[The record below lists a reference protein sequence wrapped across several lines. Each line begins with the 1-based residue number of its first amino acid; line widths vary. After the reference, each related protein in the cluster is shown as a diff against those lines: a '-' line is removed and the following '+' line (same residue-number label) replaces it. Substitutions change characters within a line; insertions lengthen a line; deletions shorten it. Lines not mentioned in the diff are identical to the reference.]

1 MSKVDIELPPK
12 LVPVFEGSS
21 RYRGAWGG
29 RGSGKT
35 RSFALMSAVWGFRF
49 GSAGISGQILC
60 GREHLNSLEE
70 SSLEEVKSAIRS
82 TPWLEDYYEI
92 GEKYIRSKDG
102 RISYVFAGL
111 RHNLDSIKSK
121 ARLLLAWVDEGE
133 TVSEAAWRK
142 LIPTVRGSDDSE
154 VWVTWNPESKD
165 SATNERYRVN
175 PPANSKIVKMNH
187 TDNPWFPKV
196 LEQERLEDFERR
208 PDSYGH
214 VWDGDFLEFPEG
226 AFWLREINTAQAD
239 GRVMKQPVVESH
251 PVHCF
256 FDIGSSDGTAIWV
269 VQIIGNEHRCI
280 HFYEAWNESFAHCVK
295 WLKSLDLIIDTCWLP
310 HDADHKRQGIESKN
324 LSPKDMMKRLLPA
337 VTFRI
342 VPRVQD
348 LLWGIQ
354 ATSDMWPYIHIDPT
368 TCNAGL
374 EHLKAY
380 RRKWSNSEGRWTHIP
395 DKSEGH
401 SEAADA
407 LRQMAQAFA
416 AGDLGKS
423 KRKDRKAIKRGIKG
437 LV

>member
-1 MSKVDIELPPK
+1 MSEIDLELPPK
-12 LVPVFEGSS
+12 LIPIFQGEA
-21 RYRGAWGG
+21 RIRAAYGG
-29 RGSGKT
+29 RGGAKS
-35 RSFALMSAVWGFRF
+35 RAFALMTAVWGYKF
-49 GSAGISGQILC
+49 GMAGRSGQILC
-60 GREHLNSLEE
+60 LRQYMNSLSE
-70 SSLEEVKSAIRS
+70 SSFAEIKNAIQAV
-82 TPWLEDYYEI
+82 PFLNNYYEC
-92 GEKYIRSKDG
+92 GDHYIRSKDG
-102 RISYVFAGL
+102 RINYSFAGL
-111 RHNLDSIKSK
+111 TRNIDSIKSK
-121 ARLLLAWVDEGE
+121 ARILLAFIDEAE
-133 TVSEAAWRK
+133 TVSEEAYMK
-142 LIPTVRGSDDSE
+142 LLPSIREENSE
-154 VWVTWNPESKD
+154 LWVIWNPQSKS
-165 SATNERYRVN
+165 SATHVRFRLNAPN
-175 PPANSKIVKMNH
+175 SSKI
-187 TDNPWFPKV
+187 TPIGYQDNPWMPKV
-196 LEQERLEDFERR
+196 LTEQRLEDLEQR
-208 PDSYGH
+208 PDTYGH
-214 VWDGDFLEFPEG
+214 VWEGDFLEFPEG
-226 AFWLREINTAQAD
+226 AFWLREINKAQAD
-239 GRVMKQPVVESH
+239 GRISKLPVVESH

-324 LSPKDMMKRLLPA
+324 LSPKDMMRRLLPA

-354 ATSDMWPYIHIDPT
+354 ATSDMWGYIHIDPT

-416 AGDLGKS
+416 AGDLGRS
-423 KRKDRKAIKRGIKG
+423 KKKNRGALKRNVKG
-437 LV
+437 LA

>member
-1 MSKVDIELPPK
+1 MSEIDLELPPK
-12 LVPVFEGSS
+12 LIPIFQGEA
-21 RYRGAWGG
+21 RIRAAYGG
-29 RGSGKT
+29 RGGAKS
-35 RSFALMSAVWGFRF
+35 RAFALMTAVWGYKF
-49 GSAGISGQILC
+49 GMAGRSGQILC
-60 GREHLNSLEE
+60 LRQYMNSLSE
-70 SSLEEVKSAIRS
+70 SSFAEIKNAIQAV
-82 TPWLEDYYEI
+82 PFLNNYYEC
-92 GEKYIRSKDG
+92 GDHYIRSKDG
-102 RISYVFAGL
+102 RINYSFAGL
-111 RHNLDSIKSK
+111 TRNIDSIKSK
-121 ARLLLAWVDEGE
+121 ARILLAFIDEAE
-133 TVSEAAWRK
+133 TVSEEAYMK
-142 LIPTVRGSDDSE
+142 LMPSIREENSE
-154 VWVTWNPESKD
+154 CWVIWNPQSKD
-165 SATNERYRVN
+165 SATHKRFRLTT
-175 PPANSKIVKMNH
+175 PDSCKITAINWA
-187 TDNPWFPKV
+187 DNPWMPKV
-196 LEQERLEDFERR
+196 LTEQRLEDLEQR
-208 PDSYGH
+208 PDTYGH
-214 VWDGDFLEFPEG
+214 VWEGDFLEFPEG
-226 AFWLREINTAQAD
+226 AFWLREINKAQAD
-239 GRVMKQPVVESH
+239 GRISKLPVVESH

-324 LSPKDMMKRLLPA
+324 LSPKDMMRRLLPA

-354 ATSDMWPYIHIDPT
+354 ATSDMWGYIHIDPT

-416 AGDLGKS
+416 AGDLGRS
-423 KRKDRKAIKRGIKG
+423 KKKNRGALKRNVKG
-437 LV
+437 LA

>member
-12 LVPVFEGSS
+12 LVPIFEGQA
-21 RYRGAWGG
+21 RYRAAYGG
-29 RGSGKT
+29 RGGAKS
-35 RSFALMSAVWGFRF
+35 RAFAMMTAVWGYKF
-49 GSAGISGQILC
+49 GRSGRTGQILC
-60 GREHLNSLEE
+60 LRQYMNSLSE
-70 SSLEEVKSAIRS
+70 SSFAEIKSAIQAV
-82 TPWLEDYYEI
+82 PFLDDYYEC
-92 GEKYIRSKDG
+92 GDHYIRSKDG
-102 RISYVFAGL
+102 RINYSFAGL
-111 RHNLDSIKSK
+111 TRNIDSIKSK
-121 ARLLLAWVDEGE
+121 ARIILAFIDEAE
-133 TVSEAAWRK
+133 TVSEEAYMK
-142 LIPTVRGSDDSE
+142 LLPSIREENSE
-154 VWVTWNPESKD
+154 CWVIWNPQSKD
-165 SATNERYRVN
+165 SATHKRFRINK
-175 PPANSKIVKMNH
+175 PDGCKITAINWQ
-187 TDNPWFPKV
+187 DNPWMPQV
-196 LEQERLEDFERR
+196 LTNQRIEDLDLR
-208 PDSYGH
+208 PDTYGH

-416 AGDLGKS
+416 AGDLGRGKKKHRGAL
-423 KRKDRKAIKRGIKG
+423 KRNMKG

>member
-12 LVPVFEGSS
+12 LVPIFEGQA
-21 RYRGAWGG
+21 RYRAAYGG
-29 RGSGKT
+29 RGGAKS
-35 RSFALMSAVWGFRF
+35 RAFAMMTAVWGYKF
-49 GSAGISGQILC
+49 GRSGRTGQILC
-60 GREHLNSLEE
+60 LRQYMNSLSE
-70 SSLEEVKSAIRS
+70 SSFAEIKSAIQAV
-82 TPWLEDYYEI
+82 PFLNDYYDC
-92 GEKYIRSKDG
+92 GDHYIRSKDG
-102 RISYVFAGL
+102 RINYSFAGL
-111 RHNLDSIKSK
+111 TRNIDSIKSK
-121 ARLLLAWVDEGE
+121 ARIILAFIDEAE
-133 TVSEAAWRK
+133 TVSEEAYMK
-142 LIPTVRGSDDSE
+142 LLPSIREENSE
-154 VWVTWNPESKD
+154 CWVIWNPQSKD
-165 SATNERYRVN
+165 SATHKRFRINT
-175 PPANSKIVKMNH
+175 PDTCKITDINWQ
-187 TDNPWFPKV
+187 DNPWMPAV
-196 LEQERLEDFERR
+196 LTNQRLEDLDLR
-208 PDSYGH
+208 PDTYGH

-226 AFWLREINTAQAD
+226 AFWLREINKAQAD
-239 GRVMKQPVVESH
+239 GRIVKQPVVESH

-354 ATSDMWPYIHIDPT
+354 STSDMWPYISIDPT

-423 KRKDRKAIKRGIKG
+423 KRKDRKAIKRNMKG
-437 LV
+437 VA

>member
-1 MSKVDIELPPK
+1 VSKVDIELPPK
-12 LVPVFEGSS
+12 LVPIFEGQA
-21 RYRGAWGG
+21 RYRAAYGG
-29 RGSGKT
+29 RGGAKSRAFAMMTAVWGYKFGRSGKT
-35 RSFALMSAVWGFRF
+35 
-49 GSAGISGQILC
+49 GQILC
-60 GREHLNSLEE
+60 LRQYMNSLSE
-70 SSLEEVKSAIRS
+70 SSFAEIKSAIQAV
-82 TPWLEDYYEI
+82 PFLDDYYEC
-92 GEKYIRSKDG
+92 GDHYIRSKDG
-102 RISYVFAGL
+102 RINYSFAGL
-111 RHNLDSIKSK
+111 TRNIDSIKSK
-121 ARLLLAWVDEGE
+121 ARIILAFIDEAE
-133 TVSEAAWRK
+133 TVSEEAYMK
-142 LIPTVRGSDDSE
+142 LLPSIREENSE
-154 VWVTWNPESKD
+154 CWVIWNPQSKD
-165 SATNERYRVN
+165 SATHKRFRINK
-175 PPANSKIVKMNH
+175 PDGCKITAINWQ
-187 TDNPWFPKV
+187 DNPWMPQV
-196 LEQERLEDFERR
+196 LTNQRIEDLDLR
-208 PDSYGH
+208 PDTYGH

>member
-1 MSKVDIELPPK
+1 MTEIDIELPPK
-12 LVPVFEGSS
+12 LVPIFQGEA
-21 RYRGAWGG
+21 RYRASFGG
-29 RGSGKT
+29 RGGAKS
-35 RSFALMSAVWGFRF
+35 RAFAMMTAVWGYKF
-49 GSAGISGQILC
+49 GMSGRSGQILC
-60 GREHLNSLEE
+60 LRQYMNSLSE
-70 SSLEEVKSAIRS
+70 SSFAEIKSAIQAV
-82 TPWLEDYYEI
+82 PFLNDYYDC
-92 GEKYIRSKDG
+92 GDHYIRSKDG
-102 RISYVFAGL
+102 RINYSFAGL
-111 RHNLDSIKSK
+111 TRNIDSIKSK
-121 ARLLLAWVDEGE
+121 ARIILAFIDEAE
-133 TVSEAAWRK
+133 TVSEEAYMK
-142 LIPTVRGSDDSE
+142 LLPSIREENSE
-154 VWVTWNPESKD
+154 CWVIWNPQSKE
-165 SATNERYRVN
+165 SATHKRFRLNTPE
-175 PPANSKIVKMNH
+175 SCKITAINWQ
-187 TDNPWFPKV
+187 DNPWMPKV
-196 LEQERLEDFERR
+196 LTEQRLEDLEQR
-208 PDSYGH
+208 PDTYGH
-214 VWDGDFLEFPEG
+214 VWNGDFLEFPEG
-226 AFWLREINTAQAD
+226 AFWLREINKAQAD
-239 GRVMKQPVVESH
+239 GRISKLPVVESH

-324 LSPKDMMKRLLPA
+324 LSPKDMMRRLLPA

-354 ATSDMWPYIHIDPT
+354 ATSDMWGYIHIDPT

-416 AGDLGKS
+416 AGDLGRS
-423 KRKDRKAIKRGIKG
+423 KKKNRGALKRNVKG
-437 LV
+437 LA